1 VTPVFLPI
9 ITVAEKPVAS
19 ERTVEEITGEA
30 KSEQT
35 ETQAIAAQEPSRVK
49 IAKRQKLILRSRSK
63 KERKRF
69 TGTLKRNRDEAVK
82 LTPTYKILSKQKG
95 REKSMTFK
103 TKNPRARAKIKKVME
118 RWEPK

>member
-9 ITVAEKPVAS
+9 ITVAEKPEAS

-69 TGTLKRNRDEAVK
+69 TGDA
-82 LTPTYKILSKQKG
+82 
-95 REKSMTFK
+95 K
-103 TKNPRARAKIKKVME
+103 TESR
-118 RWEPK
+118 